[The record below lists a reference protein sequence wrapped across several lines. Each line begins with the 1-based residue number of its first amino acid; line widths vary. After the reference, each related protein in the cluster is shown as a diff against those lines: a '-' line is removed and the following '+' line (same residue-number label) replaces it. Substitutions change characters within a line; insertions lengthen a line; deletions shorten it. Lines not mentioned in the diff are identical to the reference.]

1 MTKEELIQEVRKY
14 HEERCE
20 NGVTIFIN
28 NSDDDENDC
37 VEVLDS
43 IKEKCKASEEEE
55 ALRALA
61 VLLLIAVKNDSFC
74 RALDIFC
81 DNRSKIIKALIKNG
95 AK

>member
-1 MTKEELIQEVRKY
+1 MTKEELIQEIRKY
-14 HEERCE
+14 HEERCK
-20 NGVTIFIN
+20 NGVTVFIN

-37 VEVLDS
+37 IEIFDG

-55 ALRALA
+55 ALRAVA
-61 VLLLIAVKNDSFC
+61 VLLLIAMKNDSFG
-74 RALDIFC
+74 RALDILC